1 MIVMTHVGNLM
12 TATISNPN
20 TSEAAK
26 DHARDKLAELQPE
39 VDPNADY
46 VDDEGEDLDDEEL
59 FLGDDALDSDNDLSG
74 GNAAQGKHV
83 RVGGNK
89 KRYGNV
95 IGGHKATL
103 KNPNVGEKAKKHSE
117 DVLRDEGEL

>member
-1 MIVMTHVGNLM
+1 MSGIEGKNPNNVAGGYK
-12 TATISNPN
+12 ATISNPN

-46 VDDEGEDLDDEEL
+46 VDDGGEDLDDEEL
-59 FLGDDALDSDNDLSG
+59 FLADDDLSG
-74 GNAAQGKHV
+74 GNAVQGKHV
-83 RVGGNK
+83 RAGGNK
-89 KRYGNV
+89 KRHGNV
-95 IGGHKATL
+95 VGGHKATL